1 MLDVVV
7 FKWKPPAGYRSTHT
21 AEHVNTMRSMVARN
35 YPHPHRFT
43 CVTDD
48 GRGLDPRVRFVPLWS
63 VFDEMK
69 SPHGG
74 QNPACY
80 RRLYLWSDWAR
91 ENIGERILQIDLDMV
106 LVDDV
111 SSLWNRPERVV
122 MWADNLNP
130 TTPYNGAM
138 QLFTPGGPNNVY
150 EQFTRD
156 PKDWVRR
163 ATALR
168 YWGSDQAVLGAI
180 LGPDAARWTAADG
193 ALSWRVHCKQNSRA
207 AHRVDA
213 NCVPCLPPGAK
224 IVNFHG
230 HEDPWDLA
238 RVVPWIA
245 EHYR

>member
-1 MLDVVV
+1 MLDIVV
-7 FKWKPPAGYRSTHT
+7 FKWTPPTGYRSTHT
-21 AEHVNTMRSMVARN
+21 AEHVNTMRSMVARC

-48 GRGLDPRVRFVPLWS
+48 PAGLDPRVRFVPLW
-63 VFDEMK
+63 DDYADMK

-74 QNPACY
+74 LNPSCY
-80 RRLYLWSDWAR
+80 RRLRLWSTWAR

-106 LVDDV
+106 LVADV
-111 SSLWNRPERVV
+111 SALWNRPEPCVL
-122 MWADNLNP
+122 WADNLNP

-138 QLFTPGGPNNVY
+138 QLQTPGAFPDVI
-150 EQFTRD
+150 ERFD
-156 PKDWVRR
+156 PK
-163 ATALR
+163 TSPALAQAKR
-168 YWGSDQAVLGAI
+168 YWGSDQAWLSYI
-180 LGPDAARWTAADG
+180 LGPDQARWTVADG
-193 ALSWRVHCKQNSRA
+193 ALSWRVHCKQNTRA

-213 NCVPCLPPGAK
+213 NCVPLLPDGAK

-238 RVVPWIA
+238 RAVPWIA